1 MKYPKIKIPEND
13 WSAIADRLEWIFNV
27 LTGDTV
33 GAQTI
38 SVDYRMANRAI
49 AYCRR
54 MAAGRRREDL
64 RPNGAW
70 EEMIQF
76 LYCHNQCLGWVLF
89 GDPTG
94 IILRLAENTTSRMPP
109 RLSVV

>member
-1 MKYPKIKIPEND
+1 MQT
-13 WSAIADRLEWIFNV
+13 IFETI
-27 LTGDTV
+27 TGDYY
-33 GAQTI
+33 GARTI

-76 LYCHNQCLGWVLF
+76 LGRHNQCMNWVLF